1 MGWVRIGQFCGCCD
15 GMYGGGGGRWAGSE
29 SSRNVSPVDGRL
41 FATHRLFLRG
51 LKKIMI
57 LSYGDGKTFSKS
69 LRKVSVLDDGGNRI
83 LLLHFGQAFGEG
95 GGGGGRGKE
104 DEEWIKKRAR
114 FLAGSTDGL
123 PLVSASS
130 TYKSRGKM

>member
-15 GMYGGGGGRWAGSE
+15 GMYGGGGGRWAGFE

-95 GGGGGRGKE
+95 GGGEGGGRRTKSGSRKGHV
-104 DEEWIKKRAR
+104 
-114 FLAGSTDGL
+114 FLRVQPTVCL
-123 PLVSASS
+123 
-130 TYKSRGKM
+130 